1 MLRLALKILLPL
13 LGIAAAILA
22 AFVYHSSNARYIIH
36 ELIQPSR
43 FHQLDP
49 IIIGAANRNGID
61 PMLLKAI
68 IWRESRFRPEKV
80 GRHGERGLMQ
90 LSVAA
95 GGDWAKASKIEPFD
109 PESLL
114 DAKTNVEAGA
124 WYLKQAL
131 QRWSDRDDPVPFALA
146 EYNAGRKNVER
157 WVLKKQLG
165 EVTAKELLE
174 NFSFPNTR
182 SYIQGILARYDFYKK
197 RGRL

>member
-131 QRWSDRDDPVPFALA
+131 QRW
-146 EYNAGRKNVER
+146 
-157 WVLKKQLG
+157 VLKKQLG